1 MSPELIIAMATTAAQ
16 LVAQAIEAI
25 RTSSLLTEEER
36 RHALDTLSMDL
47 DRLKVAVASVRFS
60 DV

>member
-1 MSPELIIAMATTAAQ
+1 MDAQLIIAMATTAAQ

-36 RHALDTLSMDL
+36 RHALDTLSADL

>member
-1 MSPELIIAMATTAAQ
+1 MNAALIIAMATTAAQ

-36 RHALDTLSMDL
+36 RHALDTLSADL